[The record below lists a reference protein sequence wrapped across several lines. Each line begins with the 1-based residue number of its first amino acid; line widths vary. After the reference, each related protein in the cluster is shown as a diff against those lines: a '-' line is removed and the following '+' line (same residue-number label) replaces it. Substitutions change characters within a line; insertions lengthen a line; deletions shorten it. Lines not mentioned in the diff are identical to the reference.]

1 MRSES
6 ELKGKSI
13 LYIGVKFYYYHQQ
26 LIDKLSAGY
35 GAQVTYYPERDTS
48 ILFGVVNR
56 LAPSYV
62 GAYQQ
67 LYYKKILS
75 HVVNKRFDY
84 FLVIRGFKMPLW
96 FVKKIKELN
105 PGIKA
110 INYQWDSNHNSP
122 FMNLEPYYNIVPE
135 FDIKLSFDYKDVQ
148 DFADLKYS
156 PTFYTDEIKELAKE
170 HPAIYKYDLFYF
182 GSYLPE
188 RYEGLLKFIA
198 FAEHNNYT
206 IKTHFYMPLR
216 YYVIERLKG
225 VKIDWKLIK
234 TFKMSRMSYIN
245 NLKKSKVIIDVSNAE
260 QTGMAMRVLDGLG
273 SGKKIITVNKWISS
287 DRAYNANQIA
297 IIDINRI
304 DVPEHF
310 IKGMETIVPN
320 DEFTLD
326 NWIERVFI
334 RSFKDGK
341 QSTNLNLIHND
352 C

>member
-1 MRSES
+1 
-6 ELKGKSI
+6 
-13 LYIGVKFYYYHQQ
+13 
-26 LIDKLSAGY
+26 
-35 GAQVTYYPERDTS
+35 
-48 ILFGVVNR
+48 
-56 LAPSYV
+56 
-62 GAYQQ
+62 
-67 LYYKKILS
+67 
-75 HVVNKRFDY
+75 
-84 FLVIRGFKMPLW
+84 
-96 FVKKIKELN
+96 
-105 PGIKA
+105 
-110 INYQWDSNHNSP
+110 
-122 FMNLEPYYNIVPE
+122 
-135 FDIKLSFDYKDVQ
+135 
-148 DFADLKYS
+148 
-156 PTFYTDEIKELAKE
+156 
-170 HPAIYKYDLFYF
+170 
-182 GSYLPE
+182 
-188 RYEGLLKFIA
+188 
-198 FAEHNNYT
+198 
-206 IKTHFYMPLR
+206 MPLR